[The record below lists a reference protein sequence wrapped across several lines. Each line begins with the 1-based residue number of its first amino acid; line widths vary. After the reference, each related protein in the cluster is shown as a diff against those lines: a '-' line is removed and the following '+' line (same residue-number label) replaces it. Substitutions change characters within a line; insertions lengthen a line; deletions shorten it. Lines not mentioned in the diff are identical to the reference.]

1 MGGSGQYIGGMCLN
15 RPITHKMVLIQLN
28 FSAIRQFLIAVWSN
42 IPGFGEVVLAE
53 GAGEALRAVAGE
65 DAVVGLA
72 GAAVVARGRVAQAAR
87 AHHRAHHRSVRG
99 VHWNKSYH

>member
-1 MGGSGQYIGGMCLN
+1 MGGFGQYIAGMCLN
-15 RPITHKMVLIQLN
+15 RPITHKRVLIQLN
-28 FSAIRQFLIAVWSN
+28 FSAIRQFL

-72 GAAVVARGRVAQAAR
+72 GAAVVARGRVAEAALAR
-87 AHHRAHHRSVRG
+87 HRPHHRAVRG
-99 VHWNKSYH
+99 VHWNK